1 MTIIEFYKKLSNL
14 LKDAREKNISTIEAK
29 ETLEDLLREA
39 NLHNLQVDVSLEI
52 LEESNLMK
60 LDDERSFREED
71 EDYYGYDSDGSDIS
85 YL

>member
-14 LKDAREKNISTIEAK
+14 LKDAREKNISTRDAK
-29 ETLEDLLREA
+29 ETLEELLGEA
-39 NLHNLQVDVSLEI
+39 NLHNLQVDISTEI
-52 LEESNLMK
+52 LEESNLVK

-71 EDYYGYDSDGSDIS
+71 EDFYGYDSDGSDIS

>member
-14 LKDAREKNISTIEAK
+14 LKDAREKNIPSRDAK